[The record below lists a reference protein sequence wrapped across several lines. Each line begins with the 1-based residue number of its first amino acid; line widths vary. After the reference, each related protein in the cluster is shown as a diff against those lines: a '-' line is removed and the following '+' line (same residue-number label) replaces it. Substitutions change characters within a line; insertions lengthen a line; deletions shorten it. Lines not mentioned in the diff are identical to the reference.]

1 VRFETEGGQ
10 LLGFAYADSNG
21 EFTFERSGV
30 TLAQT
35 VYAIVKIDGFKP
47 YRERIFSDFARSSS
61 GLLTIFLEPEST
73 VTVPRKDGAVVDLK
87 QLRAKIPGRAVDEY
101 EKALKESSKG
111 NQAKA
116 AEGLERAVKLAP
128 DFYEAQ
134 YSLGIQY
141 IGLEKYDQAE
151 TALLRA
157 RDLSPKAAAPSM
169 NLGRLYY
176 QRGQSQSDAG
186 GSEEAAATFKKAAD
200 FLEESIRGNPL
211 SSSAHAFLG
220 AALYKMGS
228 YDEAETTLKRALE
241 LDANEQNARLMLVNV
256 YTKSGRYDEALEEI
270 NIFLAKNP
278 KSPQRAPL
286 EALKEKIEK
295 ASRK

>member
-1 VRFETEGGQ
+1 
-10 LLGFAYADSNG
+10 LLGLAYADSNG
-21 EFTFERSGV
+21 EFTFERSM
-30 TLAQT
+30 LAQT
-35 VYAIVKIDGFKP
+35 VYAIVKIEGFKP
-47 YRERIFSDFARSSS
+47 YRERIFNDFAGSSSS
-61 GLLTIFLEPEST
+61 GFLTIFLEREST
-73 VTVPRKDGAVVDLK
+73 VTVPRKDGIVVDLK

-157 RDLSPKAAAPSM
+157 RDLSPKAPEPLS

-176 QRGQSQSDAG
+176 QRGESQSVAG
-186 GSEEAAATFKKAAD
+186 LSEEATTTFKKAAD
-200 FLEESIRGNPL
+200 ALEESIRGNPL

-228 YDEAETTLKRALE
+228 YDDAETTLKRALE
-241 LDANEQNARLMLVNV
+241 LDANEQNAQLMLVNV
-256 YTKSGRYDEALEEI
+256 YTKSGRYDEALEQI

-278 KSPQRAPL
+278 KSPQRATV
-286 EALKEKIEK
+286 EAIKEKIEK
-295 ASRK
+295 ASPK